1 MKTGTEKHLK
11 KELVLFLAFSRFNLG
26 GMRMKRAGY
35 FRQLARRCRV
45 LSKAAVDPEVI
56 EQMRVWT
63 VDFADEADEAERRAV
78 ERGPL
83 TDNTGEDTARRRLV
97 SGSRRRASANHR
109 RLLKVGRR

>member
-1 MKTGTEKHLK
+1 MGMKH
-11 KELVLFLAFSRFNLG
+11 
-26 GMRMKRAGY
+26 AGY

-78 ERGPL
+78 ERRPL

-97 SGSRRRASANHR
+97 SGSQRRASANHR